1 MFFHSNL
8 RNLEE
13 NVSNINNPNIPKSNY
28 QKKKKD
34 TVCKYWLEGRCSK
47 GESCEFLHSKIKE
60 KLPECPH
67 GTSCKKI
74 GCPFKHTPKIKK
86 ECIVYS
92 NGYCK
97 DGKNCKNEHIF
108 KTVCINYLLGFC
120 PSGPNCKFYHLKSLI
135 NPVQDDMQYLSKGK

>member
-1 MFFHSNL
+1 MFFHTNL

-13 NVSNINNPNIPKSNY
+13 NASNINNPNISKSNY

-47 GESCEFLHSKIKE
+47 GESCEFLHRKILE

-67 GTSCKKI
+67 GT
-74 GCPFKHTPKIKK
+74 
-86 ECIVYS
+86 
-92 NGYCK
+92 
-97 DGKNCKNEHIF
+97 NCKNEHIF

-120 PSGPNCKFYHLKSLI
+120 PDGPNCKFYHLKSLI
-135 NPVQDDMQYLSKGK
+135 NPVQDNMDYLSKGK